1 MYANPAPT
9 TNMAYGSQG
18 PVQGQYKM
26 QGYQPVQPE
35 QGYQPVQPAFAPMM
49 QQQQQQGPSVILVQ
63 QQAPNLYRQP
73 VYENM
78 SRQQLIVSGVLQII
92 VGSLSFAINIMSRV
106 VGSSLSVIGI
116 GFWAGIIYIVTGSIA
131 IMAAQQKTKP
141 SVIASATLAVIS
153 SVLAIIMLAICAA
166 GLDWDVKYKG
176 NYGYSYYYYYD
187 SIAGW
192 YDAQIAANSILIIL
206 AVAELSFAV
215 WQCVISFYAICNS
228 QPTMPSSSNVI
239 VPMVT
244 QPQQQ
249 HMQQQFAF
257 SVPQASPPYSAVP
270 QTSYAA
276 AAPPYNPPPQYDN
289 SGYKN

>member
-26 QGYQPVQPE
+26 QGYQSVQPE

-116 GFWAGIIYIVTGSIA
+116 GFWAGVMVSLLRQCYNI
-131 IMAAQQKTKP
+131 
-141 SVIASATLAVIS
+141 
-153 SVLAIIMLAICAA
+153 
-166 GLDWDVKYKG
+166 
-176 NYGYSYYYYYD
+176 YSYND
-187 SIAGW
+187 VMVITTIA
-192 YDAQIAANSILIIL
+192 YNKLLIIFVL
-206 AVAELSFAV
+206 
-215 WQCVISFYAICNS
+215 I
-228 QPTMPSSSNVI
+228 NVR
-239 VPMVT
+239 
-244 QPQQQ
+244 
-249 HMQQQFAF
+249 
-257 SVPQASPPYSAVP
+257 
-270 QTSYAA
+270 
-276 AAPPYNPPPQYDN
+276 
-289 SGYKN
+289 